1 MALVKIPERQQT
13 IDDHEAVLG
22 FRIGSDAAKVVG
34 RNDADTAA
42 LHLFE
47 VVEAAHIKPYALEG
61 PHSVK
66 NGILL
71 RSDLHKLFDLG
82 YVTVTPT
89 LKLEVSRRL
98 KAVWE
103 NGREH
108 YTCHGKELMCRPT
121 DAASFPSREF
131 LQWHN
136 ENTFKA

>member
-1 MALVKIPERQQT
+1 
-13 IDDHEAVLG
+13 VL
-22 FRIGSDAAKVVG
+22 
-34 RNDADTAA
+34 
-42 LHLFE
+42 
-47 VVEAAHIKPYALEG
+47 EAAHIKPYALEG

-98 KAVWE
+98 KAEWE
-103 NGREH
+103 NGRE
-108 YTCHGKELMCRPT
+108 YYAYHGKELMCRPT